1 MTAAQGASNPPED
14 PTNRGGTEERARVT
28 AGRSS
33 DAIYRMVAR
42 ALARRH
48 PGGGDLLDLGCGA
61 GRLWSF
67 VAGQF
72 DRYLGVD
79 VVRHD
84 GFPDAGEFHRVD
96 LDTGRVDLPDAVAA
110 AAVAVETIEHVE
122 NPRALARELT
132 RLARPGGLV
141 LITTPSQVSMMAKIS
156 LCLRNVFPA
165 FVERPGLYPAHITA
179 LLEVDLVR
187 ILRECGLVDV
197 EVIYTDHGRI
207 PLTARN
213 WPSFF
218 RGRAFS
224 DNLGV
229 VARKPG

>member
-1 MTAAQGASNPPED
+1 MTAAQGAANPPEGL
-14 PTNRGGTEERARVT
+14 TTEERALVT

-33 DAIYRMVAR
+33 DPIYRMVAR

-48 PGGGDLLDLGCGA
+48 VGRGALLDLGCGV
-61 GRLWSF
+61 GQLWSF
-67 VAGQF
+67 VGGQF

-79 VVRHD
+79 VVRHE
-84 GFPDAGEFHRVD
+84 GFPEAGEFRRVD
-96 LDTGRVDLPDAVAA
+96 LDTGRVDLPDGVASA
-110 AAVAVETIEHVE
+110 SVAVETIEHVE

-132 RLARPGGLV
+132 RLTRPGGLV
-141 LITTPSQVSMMAKIS
+141 LITTPSQVSMMAKVS

-165 FVERPGLYPAHITA
+165 FTERPGSYPAHITA
-179 LLEVDLVR
+179 LLEIDLVR
-187 ILRECGLVDV
+187 IARECGLVDV
-197 EVIYTDHGRI
+197 EVIYTDQGRI
-207 PLTARN
+207 PLTPRS
-213 WPSFF
+213 WPGFL